1 MKDQVT
7 SIEQS
12 KRLIE
17 LGVPAEKA
25 SMVWEYW
32 INQDFSK
39 DVPEEVFYNLNTKT
53 NRGTDSCDR
62 DIPAFT
68 VADLLGVMPTDIPA
82 VVGQDHDYALTLS
95 NNFCWNLRYENSHMH
110 QCIGEQLEFD
120 LVDLLCNRIEWI
132 LSNGYKLNL

>member
-1 MKDQVT
+1 MGDQVT

-12 KRLIE
+12 RRLLE

-32 INQDFSK
+32 INNDFSK

-53 NRGTDSCDR
+53 NREADSCDR

-68 VADLLGVMPTDIPA
+68 V
-82 VVGQDHDYALTLS
+82 
-95 NNFCWNLRYENSHMH
+95 
-110 QCIGEQLEFD
+110 
-120 LVDLLCNRIEWI
+120 VDLLKMMPGFIGENKSLFIERR
-132 LSNGYKLNL
+132 SVGCSGSKVNGV